1 MADEDGT
8 AVVGIEVESDAV
20 VGVDGGFFGI
30 RRTRLRNVRADGSR
44 SAAYGCDFVVRPK
57 GVDAVVVALY
67 HVPPDGSAVR
77 VLLRRGLRPA
87 LALGRP
93 AEALA
98 VADPDDYLLL
108 TEVVA
113 GIIENDDRGE
123 DGIRRRAAAEAHEE
137 AGYRVDPADVEFLG
151 AGSFPSPG
159 SMPERYHLVAIAVAD
174 PGVAEPAPGDGSP
187 MEEGATCRWEAL
199 DVAIAQCVIG
209 RIEDGKTELV
219 LRRLRDH
226 LWARAGTP

>member
-1 MADEDGT
+1 MADVDDT
-8 AVVGIEVESDAV
+8 TVVGLDVESDAV

-30 RRTRLRNVRADGSR
+30 RRTQLRNVRADGSR
-44 SAAYGCDFVVRPK
+44 SAAYGCDFIVRPK

-67 HVPPDGSAVR
+67 HQPADGSAVR

-93 AEALA
+93 ADTLA
-98 VADPDDYLLL
+98 VPDAGAYLLL

-113 GIIENDDRGE
+113 GIIENADRGE
-123 DGIRRRAAAEAHEE
+123 DGIRRRAVAEAHEE

-159 SMPERYHLVAIAVAD
+159 SMPERYHLVAIAIDD
-174 PGVAEPAPGDGSP
+174 PDAVEPAPGDGSP
-187 MEEGATCRWEAL
+187 MEEGATCYWESL
-199 DVAIAQCVIG
+199 DAAIAQCG
-209 RIEDGKTELV
+209 AGEIEDGKTELV
-219 LRRLRDH
+219 LRRLRDR
-226 LWARAGTP
+226 LC